1 MNSKRE
7 FPYQVTRIGN
17 VGSKFF
23 TPVRCC
29 RCGREKVFEAVKAL
43 PDEVIAKR
51 FRSWGWVI
59 GRNRQNDICPVC
71 IGVKPENKLAERFKV
86 TVDDQP
92 VPTRAE
98 VAEKVQ
104 AKREA
109 TEKSVQ
115 AGLLKLKV
123 YKDISE
129 DLRSIRNSLEKI
141 AETLASLSVAV
152 LEKDKKAP
160 PKKGRASVKK
170 KANRS
175 ELGGDASG
183 SKVRVAE

>member
-1 MNSKRE
+1 MNTRE

-17 VGSKFF
+17 TGSKYF

-43 PDEVIAKR
+43 PDEIIAKR

-59 GRNRQNDICPVC
+59 GRNRSHDICPVC

-86 TVDDQP
+86 TIDDHP
-92 VPTRAE
+92 VPTRAD
-98 VAEKVQ
+98 VAEQAQ
-104 AKREA
+104 AKIAA
-109 TEKSVQ
+109 TQKSVQ

-129 DLRSIRNSLEKI
+129 DLKSIRSSLEKI
-141 AETLASLSVAV
+141 AEALSSVSVAV
-152 LEKDKKAP
+152 LDKDKKAP
-160 PKKGRASVKK
+160 PKKGRAKVKQ
-170 KANRS
+170 ANGEEAPKS
-175 ELGGDASG
+175 
-183 SKVRVAE
+183 